1 MRSIPGSSSPRRRKQ
16 ARLIRTAREVN
27 DEQARTSCC
36 DRSASKAARFQHAD
50 DRLPRADL
58 QGGRRRPA
66 GVARRCDIVRSLR
79 DADIGE
85 LLVCEPNLRH
95 CAEFPLV
102 GLREALRAA
111 DIVLLLV
118 DHKEFRA
125 IKPAQLQEKVLIDT
139 RGVLR

>member
-1 MRSIPGSSSPRRRKQ
+1 MGAVEGPREGGPVQAPG
-16 ARLIRTAREVN
+16 
-27 DEQARTSCC
+27 
-36 DRSASKAARFQHAD
+36 
-50 DRLPRADL
+50 DRLPRAGL
-58 QGGRRRPA
+58 QGGFDDLRETPA
-66 GVARRCDIVRSLR
+66 LHIVRSLR

-85 LLVCEPNLRH
+85 LLVCEPNLRQ
-95 CAEFPLV
+95 CAEFPLM